1 MSAIFPV
8 FPTAVNAVKF
18 ILKQFPHLLVLYLS
32 ICYFFSI
39 DFEDLFDDDDV
50 Q

>member
-1 MSAIFPV
+1 MSATFSA
-8 FPTAVNAVKF
+8 FPTAVKF

-32 ICYFFSI
+32 ICYSFSI